1 MLNEKI
7 DDDRKISINKSMN
20 FSLNSKEDEDS
31 QDPIEEKSTNL
42 KTQKKSLGRKRKSCN
57 DKGEHNKYS
66 PDNMRKRFKNKCL
79 NVLILFL
86 NDAINKYF
94 KPNEKYELVPYDENK
109 NKSYTQ
115 NLLKKLSY
123 KRMIYH
129 IFKKNDNL
137 HLLNE
142 SLKEIASNGISE
154 SFKLF
159 EEEWNKKI
167 IQKINEKKNV
177 NKNLTIIL
185 NMTFRNFINVYLG
198 KKELKDFGIV
208 DDIKFEKVEEYFK
221 YLKDKKHEKEYYCS
235 KLKEIMYGYEEYYE
249 NNKREKARGTEINAS
264 VLNNINANLSNGNF
278 YNPPN
283 TNTFNHN
290 LAGEDNHLR
299 LGNLYRTE
307 KTNNSEQYSWPEE
320 KDSWIQSEEDRYF
333 DRDSQPS
340 PIPMSF

>member
-1 MLNEKI
+1 
-7 DDDRKISINKSMN
+7 MN
-20 FSLNSKEDEDS
+20 FSLNSKEDEAS
-31 QDPIEEKSTNL
+31 QNLNEEKSTSS
-42 KTQKKSLGRKRKSCN
+42 KTPDKKKKEKKSLGRKRKSS
-57 DKGEHNKYS
+57 KEEGEHNKYS

-79 NVLILFL
+79 NAMILFL
-86 NDAINKYF
+86 NAAINFYF
-94 KPNEKYELVPYDENK
+94 KPNEIYELVPSDGNK
-109 NKSYTQ
+109 NKNYTQ

-123 KRMIYH
+123 KRMIYQ
-129 IFKKNDNL
+129 IFKKDDNL

-154 SFKLF
+154 SFKHF
-159 EEEWNKKI
+159 KKEWNKTI
-167 IQKINEKKNV
+167 IQKINVKKNV
-177 NKNLTIIL
+177 NKNLAIIL

-198 KKELKDFGIV
+198 RKELKDFGIV

-249 NNKREKARGTEINAS
+249 NNKREKARGTEINAC
-264 VLNNINANLSNGNF
+264 VLNKINANLSNGNF

-283 TNTFNHN
+283 TNTFILN
-290 LAGEDNHLR
+290 LEGEDNHLR

-307 KTNNSEQYSWPEE
+307 KTNNSEQYSWSEE
-320 KDSWIQSEEDRYF
+320 KESWKQSEGDRHF

-340 PIPMSF
+340 PIPDYL